1 VTPPLTVAISGAS
14 GFIGSALASSL
25 AARGC
30 PVRRLVRGA
39 AARAGEIAWDPRAG
53 RIDARALAG
62 VDAVVN
68 LAGESIAAW
77 RWTATKKARIRASRV
92 EGTALIARTLAALA
106 PRPRVLVNASAVGYY
121 GDRGDEPLDET
132 SPPGD
137 GFLAETCRAWE
148 AATEPARRAG
158 LRVVRL
164 RIGVVI
170 DARGGVLARMALPF
184 RLGLGGRLGSGR
196 QFTSWIALADLIG
209 VIERALADGE
219 LAGPLNAVAP
229 HPVRNA
235 DLTRALA
242 RVLRR
247 PARLAV
253 PAPVIRGL
261 LGEMGEELLLASTR
275 ALPRRLESLG
285 FRFALPEI
293 EAALRTVTATM
304 RQAD

>member
-1 VTPPLTVAISGAS
+1 
-14 GFIGSALASSL
+14 
-25 AARGC
+25 
-30 PVRRLVRGA
+30 VRGA